1 LGHGRNR
8 DAQPRPHTPFVSQ
21 RPDPPTPASAPFH
34 KACLDRQWAGVSI
47 PGYQHVQ
54 RAGRAEKCAYPT
66 TLRVDKVKGSRRCQ
80 CRNPTD
86 AHARFAVKAAS
97 AGRIQIVRLLFK
109 PTGLCEL
116 VAPYPGAMGTPAP
129 ADWQVAVGF
138 NPQRRRTRCDCPR
151 GSASTSRCVS
161 LIHLYTSRLNT
172 YCARPPHALLRNV
185 IDTLCER

>member
-8 DAQPRPHTPFVSQ
+8 DAQLRPHTPFVSQ

-54 RAGRAEKCAYPT
+54 RAGRAEKGAYPT
-66 TLRVDKVKGSRRCQ
+66 TVRVDKVKGSRRCQ

-109 PTGLCEL
+109 PTGLREL
-116 VAPYPGAMGTPAP
+116 VAPYRSAMGTPP
-129 ADWQVAVGF
+129 PVDKQVAVGF
-138 NPQRRRTRCDCPR
+138 NPRPDTTGRQVLLPNAERRQDRSHVFGKR
-151 GSASTSRCVS
+151 GHRVYGTSEC
-161 LIHLYTSRLNT
+161 
-172 YCARPPHALLRNV
+172 
-185 IDTLCER
+185 

>member
-1 LGHGRNR
+1 MGHGRNR
-8 DAQPRPHTPFVSQ
+8 DAQLRPHTRFVSQ

-116 VAPYPGAMGTPAP
+116 VAPYRSAMGTPP
-129 ADWQVAVGF
+129 PVDKQVAVGF
-138 NPQRRRTRCDCPR
+138 NPRHAAIVLADQRAQKQERFFSP
-151 GSASTSRCVS
+151 STST
-161 LIHLYTSRLNT
+161 TSR
-172 YCARPPHALLRNV
+172 HMHVALGRRMH
-185 IDTLCER
+185 C

>member
-1 LGHGRNR
+1 MGRSVDSWLTNN
-8 DAQPRPHTPFVSQ
+8 
-21 RPDPPTPASAPFH
+21 
-34 KACLDRQWAGVSI
+34 
-47 PGYQHVQ
+47 VQ

-66 TLRVDKVKGSRRCQ
+66 TLRVDKVEGPRRCQ

>member
-1 LGHGRNR
+1 MGHGRNR
-8 DAQPRPHTPFVSQ
+8 DAQLRPHTPFVSQ

-47 PGYQHVQ
+47 PGCQHVQ

-97 AGRIQIVRLLFK
+97 AGRIVRLLFK

-116 VAPYPGAMGTPAP
+116 VASYRSAMGTPAP
-129 ADWQVAVGF
+129 VDWQVAVGLRGGEHAAILRAD
-138 NPQRRRTRCDCPR
+138 QRAQTEV
-151 GSASTSRCVS
+151 VS
-161 LIHLYTSRLNT
+161 LIH
-172 YCARPPHALLRNV
+172 PPLQHHDICMLRSGAACTVEKCNRHIV
-185 IDTLCER
+185 